1 MIAAEHDFT
10 PLAEKISMAQA
21 VRAELAIVHGS
32 RHGTPFDSVKAT
44 NACLFAWFTDRPIR
58 ASRRWICDQAP
69 ASGRLSR
76 ITRSVD
82 QQTALRQLEFGS
94 TYRG

>member
-1 MIAAEHDFT
+1 M
-10 PLAEKISMAQA
+10 SMAKA
-21 VRAELAIVHGS
+21 VRADLAIVHGS

-44 NACLFAWFTDRPIR
+44 NACLLAWFTDRPIR

-76 ITRSVD
+76 ITRFVD
-82 QQTALRQLEFGS
+82 QQTALSQLDFGS